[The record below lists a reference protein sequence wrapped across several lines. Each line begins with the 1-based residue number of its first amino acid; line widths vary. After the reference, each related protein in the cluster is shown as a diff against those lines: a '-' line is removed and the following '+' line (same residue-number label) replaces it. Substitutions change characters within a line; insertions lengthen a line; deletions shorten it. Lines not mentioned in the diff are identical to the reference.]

1 MGQVSR
7 KSNLNPQSVRSKCT
21 LSNLYKAK
29 KHLDQRGR
37 RRLRGEKQK
46 RERETIQLYFHP
58 RIEPKDE
65 HLANLCAISN

>member
-7 KSNLNPQSVRSKCT
+7 KSDLNPQNVRSKCI

-29 KHLDQRGR
+29 EHLDQRGR

-58 RIEPKDE
+58 RIEPDDE
-65 HLANLCAISN
+65 HLAIFYAITN

>member
-7 KSNLNPQSVRSKCT
+7 KSDLNPQNVRSKCI

-29 KHLDQRGR
+29 EHLDQRGR

-58 RIEPKDE
+58 RTEPDDE
-65 HLANLCAISN
+65 HLAIFYAITN